1 MNKQLGTM
9 KNILQRKPFSTLLL
23 GVLFGLL
30 FLVSSTDSYGVNYA
44 GRVNRYT
51 ATPFAGGYTSIS
63 GSGGTYL
70 TNGDDNISNF
80 ALPFAFNYD
89 SNSYAAGALLY
100 PCTNGFISV
109 GQSNYQYQY
118 SDYVGVNSTS
128 YANQLCFFNNDEYVY
143 TGIYYL
149 TTGVVG
155 SRVLTIEFVNMTSF
169 SNYLSSKPGS
179 NIEVKIYEGTNVIEY
194 LYQSNSFAM
203 GGGAAGVGL
212 NGKTTPSFVF
222 QRFGVASNLTPAT
235 NVRWTC
241 PALPD
246 QNLSSSPKVLDFAA
260 QFTGVVVQK
269 TVTIQNVGTINN
281 LIFNS
286 ATIVGNPDYT
296 VFSAPA
302 PGTSLAPGQTASIVV
317 QFIAQQNGPR
327 TGILTIVTNG
337 LDSGNQTITLKGSGI
352 APVIQVDTNVLFKR
366 KLVPLGTSV
375 TQWVHITAQGQAALF
390 FNSFPINGLDSDQY
404 KVTYFPANP
413 MAAGTTDSLA
423 VTYTPTR
430 EGRKAAVLT
439 INSNASN
446 TPSFPIQ
453 LVGTGILPHILVTP
467 SLLLF
472 DSTGKGDTVCK
483 NITIYNGGS
492 DTLRIL
498 ANQMVSNDG
507 DFTYTGL
514 TGSDTAIAPD
524 KTKTLTVC
532 FTPKQAGLR
541 QARIVLRT
549 NIIPTFEQIRRDTA
563 GTILIDIRGTGV
575 PFGILA
581 QTASSITDSAVVGA
595 SVCRNDTLWNKGDA
609 DIQITSATISSTHAA
624 DFVLSG
630 IKTPF
635 TIKAGGYVVATICTT
650 PSQRGLN
657 NATILFSGKSNNRP
671 VGASSAVTIKGLL
684 ICASPAP
691 SALFNQLTVYKG
703 SDSTECVTVTNCGDI
718 AATYTATIGG
728 ANAADYTV
736 TPANSALIPA
746 GGTAKFCVKYAPT
759 AVGTSPATLAIT
771 AQNVTP
777 MNVTLGASAGCAVL
791 TADAP
796 IIPNTNA
803 GGHSTFTVHITNT
816 GTYRWNLGT
825 PLVTSATPGIFT
837 YVSATNASLPET
849 NGATDLTFK
858 YDPTEVSKIYSATV
872 TFPQS
877 GPCEASALQ
886 ITLSQSTG
894 TEGVRSNVTAQDGF
908 SIGQNHPNP
917 FVSATTFSYNTPR
930 ETAIKLSLRDITGKF
945 VQTVT
950 EGRVSSGEHTVTL
963 DAQNL
968 PSGSY
973 LLILEADNVQLSRQ
987 IVITK

>member
-9 KNILQRKPFSTLLL
+9 NTMLQRKPFSTLLL

-30 FLVSSTDSYGVNYA
+30 FLVSSTDSYAVNYA
-44 GRVNRYT
+44 GRLNRYSY
-51 ATPFAGGYTSIS
+51 FSFTSTFVSIAPVNG
-63 GSGGTYL
+63 GSGTFVI
-70 TNGDDNISNF
+70 NGDDSRGSVPM
-80 ALPFAFNYD
+80 PFDFNLDSSKFLSGSTLYVYD
-89 SNSYAAGALLY
+89 NGYAAFVA
-100 PCTNGFISV
+100 NS
-109 GQSNYQYQY
+109 SSQY
-118 SDYVGVNSTS
+118 SPNLGSTS
-128 YANQLCFFNNDEYVY
+128 YPSQFYVWQSDQY
-143 TGIYYL
+143 VNTGIYYQ
-149 TTGVVG
+149 TTGAVG
-155 SRVLTIEFVNMTSF
+155 SRVLTIEWTDLRGYSGNNKVTNMQ
-169 SNYLSSKPGS
+169 LKL
-179 NIEVKIYEGTNVIEY
+179 YEGTQVFEY
-194 LYQSNSFAM
+194 LYKDYNYEELNYQKCTTGISGSNVSPFYAYSFYTS
-203 GGGAAGVGL
+203 
-212 NGKTTPSFVF
+212 TT
-222 QRFGVASNLTPAT
+222 LTPGT
-235 NVRWTC
+235 NFRGVC

-246 QNLSSSPKVLDFAA
+246 QNLTSSPKTLDYLA

-269 TVTIQNVGTINN
+269 TVTIQNVGVANN

-286 ATIVGNPDYT
+286 ASIVGNPDYT

-317 QFIAQQNGPR
+317 QFVAQQNGPR
-327 TGILTIVTNG
+327 TGILSIVTNG
-337 LDSGNQTITLKGSGI
+337 LDSGIQTINLKGSGI
-352 APVIQVDTNVLFKR
+352 APVIQVDTNILFRK
-366 KLVPLGTSV
+366 KLVPMGTTV
-375 TQWVHITAQGQAALF
+375 TQWVHITALGQAALF
-390 FNSFPINGLDSDQY
+390 FSTFPITGPDSDQY

-423 VTYTPTR
+423 VAFTPIR
-430 EGRKAAVLT
+430 EGRKSAMLT

-446 TPSFPIQ
+446 TPAFQIN
-453 LVGTGILPHILVTP
+453 LAGTGILPHILVTP
-467 SLLLF
+467 TTLLF

-498 ANQMVSNDG
+498 ANQLASNDG
-507 DFTYTGL
+507 DFTYAGL
-514 TGSDTAIAPD
+514 TGSDTAIPPD
-524 KTKTLTVC
+524 KLKTVTVC
-532 FTPKQAGLR
+532 FIPKQAGTR
-541 QARIVLRT
+541 VARLVLKT
-549 NIIPTFEQIRRDTA
+549 NIIPTFEQVRRDTA
-563 GTILIDIRGTGV
+563 GTIMVDIRGTGV

-595 SVCRNDTLWNKGDA
+595 SICRNDTLWNKGDA

-657 NATILFSGKSNNRP
+657 NATILFSGKSNNHP
-671 VGASSAVTIKGLL
+671 VAASSAVTIKGLL
-684 ICASPAP
+684 LCASSTPAG
-691 SALFNQLTVYKG
+691 LFNQLTVYKG

-736 TPANSALIPA
+736 TPANSALIAA
-746 GGTAKFCVKYAPT
+746 GGTAKFCVKYLPT
-759 AVGTSPATLAIT
+759 AVGASPATLAIT
-771 AQNVTP
+771 AQDIAP
-777 MNVTLGASAGCAVL
+777 MNVPLGASAGCALL

-796 IIPNTNA
+796 VIPHTNA

-837 YVSATNASLPET
+837 YVSATNASVPET

-858 YDPTEVSKIYSATV
+858 YDPTEVSKTYSATV

-917 FVSATTFSYNTPR
+917 FVSATTFSYNSPR
-930 ETAIKLSLRDITGKF
+930 ETTIKLSLRDITGKF
-945 VQTVT
+945 VQTVV
-950 EGRVSSGEHTVTL
+950 EGRVSSGEHIVTL

>member
-1 MNKQLGTM
+1 MIPPNVQLTSSPKKLDFGSAFTGVPTTQNITVQHIGTQGTLSISAVNVVGVADFSVVSFPSTPLTVGQLGT
-9 KNILQRKPFSTLLL
+9 
-23 GVLFGLL
+23 
-30 FLVSSTDSYGVNYA
+30 
-44 GRVNRYT
+44 
-51 ATPFAGGYTSIS
+51 
-63 GSGGTYL
+63 
-70 TNGDDNISNF
+70 
-80 ALPFAFNYD
+80 
-89 SNSYAAGALLY
+89 
-100 PCTNGFISV
+100 
-109 GQSNYQYQY
+109 
-118 SDYVGVNSTS
+118 
-128 YANQLCFFNNDEYVY
+128 
-143 TGIYYL
+143 
-149 TTGVVG
+149 
-155 SRVLTIEFVNMTSF
+155 
-169 SNYLSSKPGS
+169 
-179 NIEVKIYEGTNVIEY
+179 
-194 LYQSNSFAM
+194 
-203 GGGAAGVGL
+203 
-212 NGKTTPSFVF
+212 
-222 QRFGVASNLTPAT
+222 
-235 NVRWTC
+235 
-241 PALPD
+241 
-246 QNLSSSPKVLDFAA
+246 
-260 QFTGVVVQK
+260 
-269 TVTIQNVGTINN
+269 
-281 LIFNS
+281 
-286 ATIVGNPDYT
+286 
-296 VFSAPA
+296 
-302 PGTSLAPGQTASIVV
+302 IVV
-317 QFIAQQNGPR
+317 QFNPTFDGPR
-327 TGILTIVTNG
+327 NAVLTIISNG
-337 LDSGNQTITLKGSGI
+337 RDSGNQNITLKGIGI
-352 APVIQVDTNVLFKR
+352 APNIKVDTNVLFKK
-366 KLVPLGTSV
+366 KLIPLGTSI
-375 TQWVHITAQGQAALF
+375 TQWLHITANGQAALF
-390 FNSFPINGLDSDQY
+390 FNGFPITGIDADQY
-404 KVTYFPANP
+404 QITYFPSNP
-413 MAAGTTDSLA
+413 ILPGQTDSLA
-423 VTYTPTR
+423 ITYSPTR
-430 EGRKAAVLT
+430 EGRRAATLS
-439 INSNASN
+439 INSNALN
-446 TPSFPIQ
+446 FPSFPVQ
-453 LVGTGILPHILVTP
+453 LLGSGILPHILVTP
-467 SLLLF
+467 TLLLF
-472 DSTGKGDTVCK
+472 DSTGKGDTLCK

-498 ANQMVSNDG
+498 ANQMASNDG
-507 DFTYTGL
+507 DFTYAGL

-532 FTPKQAGLR
+532 FIPRQAGLR
-541 QARIVLRT
+541 QGRIVLRT
-549 NIIPTFEQIRRDTA
+549 NIIPTFEQVRRDTA

-575 PFGILA
+575 PFGILS
-581 QTASSITDSAVVGA
+581 QTASSITDSAVIGA
-595 SVCRNDTLWNKGDA
+595 SICRNDTLWNKGDA
-609 DIQITSATISSTHAA
+609 DIQITSATISSTKPA

-650 PSQRGLN
+650 PSQRGFN
-657 NATILFSGKSNNRP
+657 NATVLFSGKSNNRP

-703 SDSTECVTVTNCGDI
+703 SDSTECVIVTNCGDI
-718 AATYTATIGG
+718 AATYTATVGG
-728 ANAADYTV
+728 TNAADYTV

-746 GGTAKFCVKYAPT
+746 GGTAKFCVKYLPT

-777 MNVTLGASAGCAVL
+777 MNVTLGASAGCALL

-796 IIPNTNA
+796 VIPHTNA

-858 YDPTEVSKIYSATV
+858 YDPTEVSKTYSAAV

-894 TEGVRSNVTAQDGF
+894 TQGVRSNVTAQDGF

-950 EGRVSSGEHTVTL
+950 EGRVSSGEHIVTL
-963 DAQNL
+963 DGQNL